1 MSRSRNRAQNP
12 PAQKVA
18 RARTDGANPCSKH
31 KDARTRKERLGNLS
45 KGVFERRTSTGR
57 GLFTF
62 LSSGFAQIFS
72 QIVSTSVKKLSNT
85 HFIASRHIKREKSSL
100 PVDVRR
106 SKALY
111 FLWASRAV
119 VFLAATFRVLTQTA
133 VTETILGRALLV
145 LMHFLLFQR
154 HLSYLRSRAQLF
166 EGRLASNPGFFFL
179 CCKAFSGIIFS
190 VIFRASSHQ
199 LVDKKN

>member
-45 KGVFERRTSTGR
+45 KGVFQRRTSTGR

-111 FLWASRAV
+111 FLWASRSRSSLPCSHLSCPHANGCNGDYTW
-119 VFLAATFRVLTQTA
+119 ACAPCPH
-133 VTETILGRALLV
+133 ALPP
-145 LMHFLLFQR
+145 FSKAPLLFALQGPVVR
-154 HLSYLRSRAQLF
+154 RPI
-166 EGRLASNPGFFFL
+166 G
-179 CCKAFSGIIFS
+179 
-190 VIFRASSHQ
+190 V
-199 LVDKKN
+199 